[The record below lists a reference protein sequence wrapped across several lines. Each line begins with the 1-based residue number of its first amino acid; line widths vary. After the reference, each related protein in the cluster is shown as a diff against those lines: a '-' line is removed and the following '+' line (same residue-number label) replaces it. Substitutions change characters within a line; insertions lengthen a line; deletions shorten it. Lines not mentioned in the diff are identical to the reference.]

1 MRVAVINYDSCK
13 PDKCSIE
20 CVRFCP
26 INRSGSKAIEIDQSK
41 LGKPIVYEETCI
53 GCNICVKKCPFE
65 AISILNVPDNFSKE
79 VIHRYGKNGFELFG
93 LPILKEGQVIGII
106 GKNGA
111 GKTTIMKIIS
121 GEIIPNFGQVERQI
135 GVDEVLQRFKG
146 KEMYTYFS
154 KLYNKNLKIVHKIQ
168 YIEYVSRLLKGNV
181 SDILRKVDE
190 RGKLDEVKELLYME
204 TMWNKDVSTLSGG
217 ELQKLLIAAALA
229 KEANVYAIDEPS
241 SYLDIRERIN
251 AAKAIK
257 ELTKNKYV
265 IIVDHDLIVLDFIT
279 DYVSIVYGESGV
291 YGKVSKVYSTRTGI
305 NNFLNGYLPAEN
317 TRISDYKIQ
326 FYIKDI
332 TDLDLLKNSIE
343 KIKWSEITKRLS
355 DFSLQVQQG
364 SAREGEIIG
373 IVGPNGIG
381 KTTFIRI
388 LVGEIEPDTG
398 HISPGGLTLSYKPQ
412 RIVPDYDGTVREYL
426 ETVSKDVL
434 STSSWFYTE
443 VTRKL
448 KLHKLL
454 DNQVKS
460 LSGGELQK
468 LLIAGTLAKEAHVY
482 LLDEPSSYLDVE
494 ERYIVAKAIKRITR
508 ERKSVTFLV
517 DHDLAIHD
525 YVADRV
531 ITFSGTPGKQGYA
544 TQPLSLQKGIN
555 VFLKDIGLTFRRDAE
570 TGRPRANKIG
580 SYLDR
585 VQRERNEYYST
596 ETISD

>member
-1 MRVAVINYDSCK
+1 
-13 PDKCSIE
+13 
-20 CVRFCP
+20 F
-26 INRSGSKAIEIDQSK
+26 
-41 LGKPIVYEETCI
+41 
-53 GCNICVKKCPFE
+53 
-65 AISILNVPDNFSKE
+65 
-79 VIHRYGKNGFELFG
+79 
-93 LPILKEGQVIGII
+93 PILKEGQVIGII

>member
-1 MRVAVINYDSCK
+1 
-13 PDKCSIE
+13 
-20 CVRFCP
+20 
-26 INRSGSKAIEIDQSK
+26 
-41 LGKPIVYEETCI
+41 
-53 GCNICVKKCPFE
+53 
-65 AISILNVPDNFSKE
+65 
-79 VIHRYGKNGFELFG
+79 
-93 LPILKEGQVIGII
+93 
-106 GKNGA
+106 
-111 GKTTIMKIIS
+111 
-121 GEIIPNFGQVERQI
+121 
-135 GVDEVLQRFKG
+135 
-146 KEMYTYFS
+146 
-154 KLYNKNLKIVHKIQ
+154 
-168 YIEYVSRLLKGNV
+168 
-181 SDILRKVDE
+181 
-190 RGKLDEVKELLYME
+190 
-204 TMWNKDVSTLSGG
+204 
-217 ELQKLLIAAALA
+217 
-229 KEANVYAIDEPS
+229 
-241 SYLDIRERIN
+241 
-251 AAKAIK
+251 
-257 ELTKNKYV
+257 
-265 IIVDHDLIVLDFIT
+265 
-279 DYVSIVYGESGV
+279 
-291 YGKVSKVYSTRTGI
+291 
-305 NNFLNGYLPAEN
+305 
-317 TRISDYKIQ
+317 ISDYKIQ